1 MNTSKYSVVGHPTPK
16 MEAPDKVRGRYN
28 YLADE
33 CHAGMLI
40 AVPILS
46 TCAHAKIK
54 KIDAAEALKLEGVIR
69 VFTGEDVPQ
78 IKYNSGEWFPGQ
90 RDHPDE
96 LMLTCHARHVG
107 DRIGLMV
114 ATSEALARRAIKL
127 VKVEYEELPVLLD
140 LNEAEQKADLLF
152 PGEPS
157 AFTGRVAYGEA
168 KDAEGI
174 EIETEVNTP
183 KIHHAALEPHAIF
196 CRPLPCGVLEIH
208 SPCQLL
214 FGVQHAVATALNM
227 PLNKIRA
234 IKAAM
239 GGTFGGKQEVV
250 FESLTAFA
258 CKELERPICLLTDR
272 KESMLATRTR
282 SAIRGRIKTRFDKE
296 GKIIATKVGVDLD
309 AGAYLTGAVKRLMV
323 IGKKMPRLYRFPS
336 FEYNGR
342 AIRTNTIPCGA
353 CRGYGSPQSHALLE
367 IHMDM
372 AARQLKMDPIE
383 LRLKNLVHPGD
394 NDPSGGAPLG
404 DARIIDCLN
413 EGARLF
419 DWYRRVGSI
428 ATEGRY
434 RTGVGFACCTHGN
447 GYYMTP
453 YHDVCAMSM
462 RVNEDGTIV
471 LRSSLHELGNGTLTA
486 VAQIVAEV
494 FQTNVDQITV
504 TEGDTFLTPY
514 DIGCQASRVIHV
526 SGRCAQELSE
536 QVLEK
541 IKGIAATQ
549 LSCSVDN
556 VMICQNEAFNAK
568 KPETKISIG
577 ELVRFS
583 ERYLREE
590 VCGYLNYKSET
601 NPGSYGVHFVEVRV
615 DTLTGFVDV
624 TDYLAV
630 HDIGFAIN
638 PAYVEGQILGGVQ
651 MGIGMALTE
660 EISYDKKGNP
670 SCENFNKYTLINSTA
685 MPSVRT
691 HLIEREEKGGPFGAK
706 SIGEIATVP
715 VAPAIVN
722 AVNRALSTSLTDLP
736 LLPAKIVA
744 AFE

>member
-1 MNTSKYSVVGHPTPK
+1 MKTSPYSVVGHPIPK
-16 MEAPDKVRGRYN
+16 MEAPDKVRGRYP

-33 CHAGMLI
+33 SHSGELI

-46 TCAHAKIK
+46 ERAHAIIK
-54 KIDAAEALKLEGVIR
+54 KIDATEAMALEGVVR

-90 RDHPDE
+90 QDHPDE
-96 LMLTCHARHVG
+96 LMLTRHARHVG
-107 DRIGLMV
+107 DRIGLLV
-114 ATSEALARRAIKL
+114 ANNERIARRAVAL
-127 VKVEYEELPVLLD
+127 VKVQYEELPVLLTPS
-140 LNEAEQKADLLF
+140 EAEQQGELLF
-152 PGEPS
+152 PREP
-157 AFTGRVAYGEA
+157 AVFTGRVAYGEEA
-168 KDAEGI
+168 RAGREV
-174 EIETEVNTP
+174 ETTVSTP
-183 KIHHAALEPHAIF
+183 KIHHAALEPHTVF

-214 FGVQHAVATALNM
+214 FGVQHAIATALDM
-227 PLNKIRA
+227 PLNKVRV
-234 IKAAM
+234 IKANM

-250 FESLTAFA
+250 FEPLAAFA
-258 CKELERPICLLTDR
+258 CREIARPIRLLTDR
-272 KESMLATRTR
+272 RESILATRTR
-282 SAIRGRIKTRFDKE
+282 SAITGRIQTRFDDE
-296 GKIIATKVGVDLD
+296 GKILSTKVDVTLD

-372 AARQLKMDPIE
+372 AARQLKIDPIE

-394 NDPSGGAPLG
+394 SDPSGGAPLG
-404 DARIIDCLN
+404 DARVIDCLT
-413 EGARLF
+413 EGAKIF
-419 DWYRRVGSI
+419 DWRHRTNSP
-428 ATEGRY
+428 TQSGRY
-434 RTGVGFACCTHGN
+434 RTGVGLACCTHGN
-447 GYYMTP
+447 GYHKTP
-453 YHDVCAMSM
+453 YHDICAMSM
-462 RVNEDGTIV
+462 RVNEDGSLL

-486 VAQIVAEV
+486 IAQIVAEV
-494 FQTNVDQITV
+494 FQTSVDQITV

-526 SGRCAQELSE
+526 SGRCAQELSL
-536 QVLEK
+536 QLLQK
-541 IKGIAATQ
+541 IKTIAAGQ
-549 LSCSVDN
+549 LRCSVDT
-556 VMICQNEAFNAK
+556 VIVRDSRAFCSK
-568 KPETKISIG
+568 DPQKQLSVG

-583 ERYLREE
+583 ERYLGEE
-590 VCGYLNYKSET
+590 LFGHLNYQPQT
-601 NPGSYGVHFVEVRV
+601 NPGSYGAHFAQVRV
-615 DTLTGFVDV
+615 DTLTGLVDV

-651 MGIGMALTE
+651 MGIGMALCE
-660 EISYDKKGNP
+660 EISYDKKGRP

-685 MPSVRT
+685 MPTVRA
-691 HLIEREEKGGPFGAK
+691 HLIERGEPGGPFGAK

-715 VAPAIVN
+715 VAPALVN

-744 AFE
+744 ALA

>member
-1 MNTSKYSVVGHPTPK
+1 MNTPKYSVVGHSIPK
-16 MEAPDKVRGRYN
+16 MEAPDKVRGRYP

-33 CHAGMLI
+33 CHSGVLI

-46 TCAHAKIK
+46 TCAHGKIK
-54 KIDAAEALKLEGVIR
+54 KIDVTEALKLEGVIR
-69 VFTGEDVPQ
+69 VFTGKDVPQ

-90 RDHPDE
+90 QDHPDE

-107 DRIGLMV
+107 DRIGLLV
-114 ATSEALARRAIKL
+114 ATGEALARRAIKL

-140 LNEAEQKADLLF
+140 LNEAEQKAELLF
-152 PGEPS
+152 PGEPA
-157 AFTGRVAYGEA
+157 AFTGHIAYGEE
-168 KDAEGI
+168 K
-174 EIETEVNTP
+174 ETGGQWVETVVSTP

-196 CRPLPCGVLEIH
+196 CRPMPCGVLEIH
-208 SPCQLL
+208 SPCQLI

-234 IKAAM
+234 IKSAM

-250 FESLTAFA
+250 FESLAAFA
-258 CKELERPICLLTDR
+258 CKELERPLCLLTDR

-282 SAIRGRIKTRFDKE
+282 SAIKGHIKTLFDDE
-296 GKIIATKVGVDLD
+296 GKILSTKVDVDLD

-323 IGKKMPRLYRFPS
+323 IGKKMPRLYRFPA

-353 CRGYGSPQSHALLE
+353 CRGYGSPQAHALLE

-372 AARQLKMDPIE
+372 AAHQLKMDPIK

-394 NDPSGGAPLG
+394 NDLSGGAPLG
-404 DARIIDCLN
+404 DARVIDCLN
-413 EGARLF
+413 EGAQLF
-419 DWYRRVGSI
+419 DWYRRVDCGV
-428 ATEGRY
+428 TDGRY

-494 FQTNVDQITV
+494 FQTGVDQITV

-536 QVLEK
+536 QVLQK
-541 IKGIAATQ
+541 IKHIAAAQ
-549 LSCSVDN
+549 LSCSLDTVILREN
-556 VMICQNEAFNAK
+556 AAFCSKN
-568 KPETKISIG
+568 PEKQISVG

-590 VCGYLNYKSET
+590 VSGYLNYQSQT
-601 NPGSYGVHFVEVRV
+601 NPGSYGVHFAEVRV
-615 DTLTGFVDV
+615 DTLTGLVDV
-624 TDYLAV
+624 IDYLAV

-660 EISYDKKGNP
+660 EISYDKKGHP

-685 MPSVRT
+685 MPTVRT
-691 HLIEREEKGGPFGAK
+691 HLIERGENGGPFGAK

-715 VAPAIVN
+715 VAPAIAN
-722 AVNRALSTSLTDLP
+722 AVNRALSTNLTDLP

-744 AFE
+744 ALE